1 MKSLIIKSI
10 ALGLITLGLWSCK
23 KEETKVVA
31 SSGTPGT
38 LMSSVSTLVL
48 DKEMLNTDV
57 IKLDLTNASFGYQAG
72 ITNTLQLAVKGTD
85 FKTPKDIA
93 LEANVLSK
101 VFKGMDFNNLL
112 LALNLPFTEN
122 SDVELRIKSSISS
135 AVAPVYSNVLT
146 LSARPFP
153 LTTWIYVPGA
163 YQGWNP
169 QTADSLISLTG
180 NGEFK
185 GVIGFTPGNLEFKI
199 TPAKKWD
206 IAYGDAGAGKI
217 SPTSSDNFKAPAA
230 GAFQLFVD
238 LNKNEI
244 ELTPIVFAL
253 IGDATPKGW
262 DGDTDM
268 TYEHGVWTVT
278 ADLKVGEMKF
288 RQDHKWDVN
297 YGGSGGDAVF
307 NGGNIKVTVA
317 GSYTVTFDV
326 NNLKYTLVKK

>member
-38 LMSSVSTLVL
+38 LKSSVSTLVL

-85 FKTPKDIA
+85 FETSKDIT
-93 LEANVLSK
+93 LEANSLSK

-122 SDVELRIKSSISS
+122 SDVEMRIKSSISS
-135 AVAPVYSNVLT
+135 AVTPVYSNVLT

-169 QTADSLISLTG
+169 QTADSLVSLTG

-199 TPAKKWD
+199 TPAKTWD

-217 SPTSSDNFKAPAA
+217 SPTAGDNFKAPAA
-230 GAFQLFVD
+230 GALKLFVD

-244 ELTPIVFAL
+244 EMTPIVFAL
-253 IGDATPKGW
+253 VGDATLKGW
-262 DGDTDM
+262 NDDTDM
-268 TYEHGVWTVT
+268 SYANGVWTVT
-278 ADLKVGEMKF
+278 TDLKVGEMKF
-288 RQDHKWDVN
+288 RQDHKWDVS

-307 NGGNIKVTVA
+307 NGGNVKITTA
-317 GSYTVTFDV
+317 GTYTVTLDV
-326 NNLKYTLVKK
+326 NNLKYTLVKN

>member
-10 ALGLITLGLWSCK
+10 ALGLITIGLWSCK

-31 SSGTPGT
+31 SSGTAGT
-38 LMSSVSTLVL
+38 LTSSVAALVM
-48 DKEMLNTDV
+48 DKTMLNSDV
-57 IKLDLTNASFGYQAG
+57 IKLDLTSASFGYQAG
-72 ITNTLQLAVKGTD
+72 ITNTLQMALKGTD
-85 FKTPKDIA
+85 FKTPKEIA
-93 LEANVLSK
+93 LEANTFSK
-101 VFKGMDFNNLL
+101 VFKGVDFNNLL

-122 SDVELRIKSSISS
+122 SDVELRVKSSISS
-135 AVAPVYSNVLT
+135 TVMPVYSNALT

-153 LTTWIYVPGA
+153 LTTWLYVPGA

-169 QTADSLISLTG
+169 QTADSLVSPTG

-206 IAYGDAGAGKI
+206 IAYGDAGGGKI
-217 SPTSSDNFKAPAA
+217 SPTAGDNFKAPAA

-238 LNKNEI
+238 LNKNLIEI
-244 ELTPIVFAL
+244 NPIVIAL

-268 TYEHGVWTVT
+268 TYAHGVWSVV

-297 YGGSGGDAVF
+297 YGGSGGTASL
-307 NGGNIKVTVA
+307 NGGNIKVTSA
-317 GSYTVTFDV
+317 GSYTVTLDV
-326 NNLKYTLVKK
+326 NNLKYTLVKN